1 MNNCIEML
9 HLENKMFE
17 RIMSSNTIYTCELL
31 NYYHYYTWTLNKKKL
46 HSNLNNKLNK
56 YRVFI

>member
-31 NYYHYYTWTLNKKKL
+31 NYYHYYTWTLNKEKL
-46 HSNLNNKLNK
+46 HSNLNNI
-56 YRVFI
+56 FE